1 MFDKI
6 KQLMEMQKKMEEVK
20 RQLESAVFEVSS
32 SDGTVKLSMSGTGDV
47 KSVVLNIDFQT
58 VNKIELESSLRDTYN
73 RALKR
78 SHEIAAQKMK
88 DVSGFDI
95 PGLK

>member
-1 MFDKI
+1 
-6 KQLMEMQKKMEEVK
+6 MQKKMAEVK
-20 RQLESAVFEVSS
+20 RQLESAVFEVTS
-32 SDGTVKLSMSGTGDV
+32 SDGTLKLSMSATGDV
-47 KSVVLNIDFQT
+47 KSVALNIDFKT

-73 RALKR
+73 RALSR